1 MFTNYLKVAFRQ
13 LIRQRGYSFINII
26 GLTIGMACFILIGL
40 WVQDEL
46 SFDRFHQKKDR
57 IFRILNK
64 TENGDLIPSPTYA
77 LAPAL
82 KSLYPEVEEF
92 SRVWFWHSSLV
103 KYGDKSFEEDRS
115 HMADPGFFRM
125 FSFLFI

>member
-1 MFTNYLKVAFRQ
+1 MFTNYIKVAFRQ
-13 LIRQRGYSFINII
+13 LIRQKGYSFINII

-46 SFDRFHQKKDR
+46 SFDRFHEKKDR

-64 TENGDLIPSPTYA
+64 TDDGDLIPSPTYA

-82 KSLYPEVEEF
+82 KSL
-92 SRVWFWHSSLV
+92 
-103 KYGDKSFEEDRS
+103 
-115 HMADPGFFRM
+115 
-125 FSFLFI
+125 